1 MKHGLQG
8 SHVCADR
15 MNIKVKDLGVMGY
28 RQAHELQLQC
38 VQDQLAEKDGEQIL
52 LLEHPPVF
60 TLGSSGKQDSLLKS
74 AHDILGRGA
83 EIVHTERGG
92 DITYHGPGQLV
103 VYPIVNLRRRKL
115 SVTSFIEMLE
125 EMMLLTV
132 ADAGVS
138 ANRDSRN
145 RGIWV
150 GDNKIGSVGIRVR
163 HGISFHGLSLN
174 VNLSLEPFAW
184 IRPCGLFGVGV
195 TSLAKELGRD
205 VAMQEVKENMQRYIN
220 NFLSSEVVCQ

>member
-8 SHVCADR
+8 SHAYAGR
-15 MNIKVKDLGVMGY
+15 MKTQVKDLGVMGY

-38 VQDQLAEKDGEQIL
+38 VQDQLEKKEGEQIL

-60 TLGSSGKQDSLLKS
+60 TLGSSGKKDSLLKS
-74 AHDILGRGA
+74 TNDILGRGA

-103 VYPIVNLRRRKL
+103 VYPIINLRKRKL

-125 EMMLLTV
+125 EIMLITV

-138 ANRDSRN
+138 ATRDKRN

-174 VNLSLEPFAW
+174 VNLSLEPFGW

-195 TSLAKELGRD
+195 TSLEKELGGD
-205 VAMQEVKENMQRYIN
+205 VAMQEVKGNMQRYIHS
-220 NFLSSEVVCQ
+220 FLCKEVVCQ

>member
-1 MKHGLQG
+1 MRRGLQG
-8 SHVCADR
+8 SHVYADS

-28 RQAHELQLQC
+28 RHAHELQLQC
-38 VQDQLAEKDGEQIL
+38 VQDQLAEKAGEQIL

-74 AHDILGRGA
+74 AKDILGRGA

-115 SVTSFIEMLE
+115 TVTSFIEMLE

-150 GDNKIGSVGIRVR
+150 GNNKVGSVGIRVR

-174 VNLSLEPFAW
+174 VNLSLEPFGW

-195 TSLAKELGRD
+195 TSLEKELGRD
-205 VAMQEVKENMQRYIN
+205 VAMQEVKENMQRHIHTL
-220 NFLSSEVVCQ
+220 FCREVACQ

>member
-1 MKHGLQG
+1 MRHGLHG

-15 MNIKVKDLGVMGY
+15 MNIRVKDLGVMGY

-60 TLGSSGKQDSLLKS
+60 TRGSSGKQDSLLKS
-74 AHDILGRGA
+74 AKDILGRGA

-145 RGIWV
+145 RGVWV
-150 GDNKIGSVGIRVR
+150 GNNKVGSVGIRVR

-174 VNLSLEPFAW
+174 VNLSLEPFGW

-195 TSLAKELGRD
+195 TSLQKELGRD
-205 VAMQEVKENMQRYIN
+205 VAMHEVKENMQRYIN
-220 NFLSSEVVCQ
+220 TFLCREVACQ